1 MALKLMYITNS
12 PDIAKICDK
21 AGVDRVFI
29 DLEIV
34 GKAQRQ
40 GFMDTVISSH
50 EIIDIDRVKS
60 VLTTSEVL
68 VRVNPIYHGSAEE
81 IQRVAQSNADIVMLP
96 YFSSVEEAKTFLS
109 LLNGRKKACLLFETP
124 ASVAKAD
131 EILALGGIDEAFI
144 GLNDLHLGYGRKF
157 MFELLSDGTVENL
170 CRKFKSR
177 GIPYG
182 FGGVARPEQG
192 LLKGKYIIGE
202 HCRLGS
208 NAVILS
214 RSFCNLKK
222 VSSIDEVEDIMLN
235 GVKEI
240 RECEKHFENATEQTL
255 YENKAILTE
264 NVEKIIAAMAQGE

>member
-12 PDIAKICDK
+12 PAIAKICDK

-50 EIIDIDRVKS
+50 EIEDIDRVKS
-60 VLTTSEVL
+60 VLATSEVL
-68 VRVNPIYHGSAEE
+68 VRVNPIYQGSAEE
-81 IQRVAQSNADIVMLP
+81 IERVAQSNADIVMLP
-96 YFSSVEEAKTFLS
+96 YFSSVEEVKTFFS

-124 ASVAKAD
+124 ASVATAD
-131 EILALGGIDEAFI
+131 EILALGRIDEAFI

-157 MFELLSDGTVENL
+157 MFELLSDGTVEKL
-170 CRKFKSR
+170 CAKFKKL

-182 FGGVARPEQG
+182 FGGVARPEHG

-208 NAVILS
+208 TAVILS
-214 RSFCNLKK
+214 RSFCNLNK
-222 VSSIDEVEDIMLN
+222 VSSIEEVEDIMLN

-240 RECEKHFENATEQTL
+240 REWEKYFENATEKAL
-255 YENKAILTE
+255 HENKAILTE
-264 NVEKIIAAMAQGE
+264 NVEKIIAVMAQGE